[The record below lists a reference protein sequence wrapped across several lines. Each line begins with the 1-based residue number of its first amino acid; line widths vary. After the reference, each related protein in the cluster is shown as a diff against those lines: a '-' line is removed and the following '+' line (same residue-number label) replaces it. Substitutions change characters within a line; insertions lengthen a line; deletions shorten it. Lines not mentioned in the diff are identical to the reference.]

1 MNNEENNLN
10 TARYVYDDIKK
21 VVSSC
26 VIKYDNLARAN
37 ETLDSKRNFDYY
49 YIASQK
55 LDTFDS
61 YPSFPIHVL
70 ENAGI
75 LDVSKLYS
83 YVNDKNLIPKKLRQ
97 RVLEENRESI
107 ISSYEEQ
114 NNYYRTLIGLP
125 DKEDNDFVYLDAE
138 ICDRYGLDPTLPIH
152 MYKDHE
158 INSIEYHMNDI
169 IAKYPD
175 KEYLKYLGKRKVDLI
190 RARTA
195 RNFEII
201 RCDMSS
207 HVVFLKMFFQTY
219 DLAREYFTS
228 VIYVKEKYNQDNL
241 YDNFIAMSIMI
252 MTIQRVMTDTFKL
265 GVDRD
270 FYDLDSI
277 KAFFNSYGVPFFET
291 LPLDYQRMIMKRL
304 NILLRSKST
313 DRCLYDITNI
323 LFFDRTTILE
333 YYLMKEQK
341 YDDNGIPLDIK
352 KPIEDID
359 GTIRYVEDIDKM
371 YDLYFEAVDI
381 REKNVS
387 LALENR
393 TNSYNYYEVTYED
406 PHWWDD
412 DDLRMK
418 LTESEFNYIDTK
430 YLGIN
435 IMYNLTQLM
444 FETVYFINMLVD
456 KKNQI
461 HRPRLNFYLTIK
473 LPRITVDPVS
483 IFDAVILL
491 CALTCKKNY
500 FKGNIIKSGPQI
512 LTVMGFDFEENFKLI
527 RENIIKDKKQKVYDH
542 ETLKFLENL
551 NIHSKKDIVTLYE
564 NIVGLADFCI
574 KKMNN
579 TDDIKVYHAYKYLY
593 DSLMVKE
600 YTTKVLTKKNGE
612 VADTYLDYLNDQNP
626 FLADFV
632 NNCTVEQTGVY
643 IDHILGTLNELIPD
657 LEYLSAINGTDNI
670 LVTVLVKL
678 IEFFKSY
685 TVDLRNIN
693 ILYVLDSRRYNMIK
707 MISDCTISAKIEK
720 DENIRFYL
728 DVIETVGVKNFFE
741 DYVEPIEM
749 IYLYNQIT
757 CRDDMNI
764 EDDFTI
770 NVKAIYCDM
779 IKALYAD
786 YIYMSGNVDYSF
798 KLVLEHMQY
807 FMSSILIDM
816 KMKLDE
822 DWMIHANINQD
833 DNLLNKYS
841 DDIFR
846 IFNNII
852 SSHNI
857 SIKDYVEYDFNIM
870 YDEIM
875 KYIEDYFIH
884 SNIEEEDFI
893 KIYLDSIRYV
903 INNMNFKDMS
913 LTFEDMY
920 NIIND
925 TFHTDIMIQKDK
937 FKIYQTQKID
947 EKIIDK
953 YGDYMSINNL
963 IIQNDDLKIKE
974 KIKIYYD

>member
-1 MNNEENNLN
+1 MTDNGGNLN
-10 TARYVYDDIKK
+10 TVKYVYDDIKK

-26 VIKYDNLARAN
+26 VIKYENIARAH
-37 ETLDSKRNFDYY
+37 ETIESKREFDYY

-61 YPSFPIHVL
+61 YPSFPVHVL
-70 ENAGI
+70 ENAGVM
-75 LDVSKLYS
+75 DVSKLYI
-83 YVNDKNLIPKKLRQ
+83 YANDKQMIPKQLRQ
-97 RVLEENRESI
+97 RVLEENRNSI
-107 ISSYEEQ
+107 IDTYEEK
-114 NNYYRTLIGLP
+114 NDYYRTLIGLP
-125 DKEDNDFVYLDAE
+125 KNDDTDFVYLDKE
-138 ICDRYGLDPTLPIH
+138 LCDRYDLDPTMPIH
-152 MYKDHE
+152 MYEDHE
-158 INSIEYHMNDI
+158 INSIAYHMDEI
-169 IAKYPD
+169 ISKYPD
-175 KEYLKYLGKRKVDLI
+175 KEYLKYLGSNRVDLI

-201 RCDMSS
+201 KCEMSS
-207 HVVFLKMFFQTY
+207 HIVFLKMFFQTY

-228 VIYVKEKYNQDNL
+228 VIYVREKYNQDEL

-277 KAFFNSYGVPFFET
+277 KAFFDSYGVPFFET
-291 LPLDYQRMIMKRL
+291 LPLDYQRLIMKRL

-313 DRCLYDITNI
+313 DRCLYDIANI

-359 GTIRYVEDIDKM
+359 GSIRYVEDIDKM

-381 REKNVS
+381 REQNVS

-393 TNSYNYYEVTYED
+393 SNSYNYYEVTYED

-444 FETVYFINMLVD
+444 FETVYFINMLAD

-461 HRPRLNFYLTIK
+461 HRPKLNFFLTIK
-473 LPRITVDPVS
+473 LPRITVEPVS

-527 RENIIKDKKQKVYDH
+527 RENIKNDKKQKVYDH
-542 ETLKFLENL
+542 QTLKFIENL
-551 NIHSKKDIVTLYE
+551 NIHSKSDISKLYE

-574 KKMNN
+574 QKMNN

-600 YTTKVLTKKNGE
+600 YTSKILTKDNGE
-612 VADTYLDYLNDQNP
+612 VADTYLDYLDDQNP

-632 NNCTVEQTGVY
+632 NNCSVEQTGVF

-670 LVTVLVKL
+670 LVKVLVKL

-693 ILYVLDSRRYNMIK
+693 ILYVMDSRRYNMIK
-707 MISDCTISAKIEK
+707 MITDYTLSAKVEH
-720 DENIRFYL
+720 DEYIRFYL
-728 DVIETVGVKNFFE
+728 DVIETIGVKNFFE

-757 CRDDMNI
+757 CNDKIETDDDYSI
-764 EDDFTI
+764 D
-770 NVKAIYCDM
+770 VRAIYEDM

-786 YIYMSGNVDYSF
+786 YIYMSGNVDFSF
-798 KLVLEHMQY
+798 KLVMEHMQY
-807 FMSSILIDM
+807 FISNIIIDE
-816 KMKLDE
+816 KMKLDS
-822 DWMIHANINQD
+822 DWLIHANIEQED
-833 DNLLNKYS
+833 IALNKYS
-841 DDIFR
+841 DDIYR
-846 IFNNII
+846 IFDNII
-852 SSHNI
+852 NKY
-857 SIKDYVEYDFNIM
+857 SITMSDLVDYDFNII
-870 YDEIM
+870 YEEII
-875 KYIEDYFIH
+875 KSVEDYFIH
-884 SNIEEEDFI
+884 SNINHTDFI
-893 KIYLDSIRYV
+893 ILYLDSFKFV
-903 INNMNFKDMS
+903 INNMEYKDTS
-913 LTFEDMY
+913 ISFEDMY
-920 NIIND
+920 KIIND
-925 TFHTDIMIQKDK
+925 SVYRDTLIKKEKYTITTSMRK
-937 FKIYQTQKID
+937 D
-947 EKIIDK
+947 EKIVDK
-953 YGDYMSINNL
+953 YSDYMVINNE
-963 IIQNDDLKIKE
+963 ITQNDDIKMRE